1 MEHILLSVRSSSTT
15 NPTGIARMK
24 QKICLQCM
32 LVLGA
37 VLRERGAEVSH
48 APPKW
53 LRHMNG
59 GAWTQVVN

>member
-1 MEHILLSVRSSSTT
+1 
-15 NPTGIARMK
+15 MK

-32 LVLGA
+32 LALGA